1 MSKEF
6 VTFVAKSMVVVSGGY
21 LGLKGQW
28 VPELKM
34 IDGYDHGF
42 LILRKEDR
50 GLAAAMGRNCS
61 EIRPL
66 HNVSVFGH
74 IAKLRDE
81 GVDEL
86 IRVYN
91 ASDEPMV
98 DTGAGEIRIK
108 NREKEFQAANIA
120 EVIDI
125 KFAAITTPI
134 GTKLEPMALHVVST
148 PRRGVNP
155 CIMISPSVLEW
166 PSYVIDC
173 MELSQTETLAVSLMF
188 AM

>member
-1 MSKEF
+1 MGAMSKEF
-6 VTFVAKSMVVVSGGY
+6 VPFVAKSMVVVSGGY

-86 IRVYN
+86 I
-91 ASDEPMV
+91 
-98 DTGAGEIRIK
+98 
-108 NREKEFQAANIA
+108 
-120 EVIDI
+120 
-125 KFAAITTPI
+125 
-134 GTKLEPMALHVVST
+134 
-148 PRRGVNP
+148 
-155 CIMISPSVLEW
+155 
-166 PSYVIDC
+166 
-173 MELSQTETLAVSLMF
+173 
-188 AM
+188 